1 MFWWDLQIQSTVI
14 FIIRT
19 KIHKSTV
26 QVGLPGYRRH
36 NAHLYL
42 CHDKLPHFSLFIHC
56 TTKLNSCTAN
66 AEFASH
72 SRDAE
77 ICWAA
82 IWTQRRGPQ
91 RDAKRAGNARSA
103 ERALALRS
111 TKRLYAHRHIK
122 IDSPLTESLW
132 QHIEPQA
139 IKLWNLSQW
148 LGRVSTF
155 PDGHSGVS
163 ISFSQ
168 APPTG

>member
-1 MFWWDLQIQSTVI
+1 MFRWDLLIQSSILVI

-19 KIHKSTV
+19 KTHTSTV
-26 QVGLPGYRRH
+26 QVCLLGYRRH

-42 CHDKLPHFSLFIHC
+42 CHDKLFPHFSLFIHC

-82 IWTQRRGPQ
+82 IRTQRRGPQ
-91 RDAKRAGNARSA
+91 RDAKSAGNARSA
-103 ERALALRS
+103 ERALALSS

-122 IDSPLTESLW
+122 IDSPLAGSLW
-132 QHIEPQA
+132 QHIEPHA
-139 IKLWNLSQW
+139 IKLWNVSQW

-155 PDGHSGVS
+155 PDGHSDVS
-163 ISFSQ
+163 ISFSK
-168 APPTG
+168 